1 MKVLFSLIASV
12 AASEGSWQ
20 WTDIAG
26 TKCITGKQTGVWT
39 RKGSGK
45 NLGVYLYGGGACFN
59 AETCTVADVTDPKP
73 GNPGSSGIFDARSDN
88 PLAGYNW
95 MAVPYCTGDVHAG
108 EDAKKFAGAFRNFNG
123 APNLKLMMAYATQQ
137 FPEVE
142 TLFITGESAGGFGA
156 ASSYAT
162 IRDFYPQARGVLMD
176 DSGPILDDEALPVCL
191 QTLWRN
197 TWNLNKNI
205 PDECPCHT
213 DSGNLVTIWS
223 YGKQRYPQ
231 DSFSLISSQTDAVIS
246 TFFAYSNNNCHAIL
260 PVGFTKL
267 HAGLQRLAKTS
278 PVYIIPGN
286 AHTHTSSGEFYS
298 RSVNGV
304 ALYKWIE
311 QLLDPSQPDPD
322 SLEPTA
328 EDIAIEEAL
337 HPNTTVP
344 VATVV

>member
-1 MKVLFSLIASV
+1 M
-12 AASEGSWQ
+12 G
-20 WTDIAG
+20 
-26 TKCITGKQTGVWT
+26 
-39 RKGSGK
+39 
-45 NLGVYLYGGGACFN
+45 
-59 AETCTVADVTDPKP
+59 
-73 GNPGSSGIFDARSDN
+73 
-88 PLAGYNW
+88 
-95 MAVPYCTGDVHAG
+95 PYCTGDVHAG

-156 ASSYAT
+156 AASYAT

-223 YGKQRYPQ
+223 YGKQRYPN

-246 TFFAYSNNNCHAIL
+246 TFFAYSNNNCHAIV

-267 HAGLQRLAKTS
+267 QAGLQRLAKTS

-286 AHTHTSSGEFYS
+286 AHTHTPAQESS
-298 RSVNGV
+298 
-304 ALYKWIE
+304 
-311 QLLDPSQPDPD
+311 
-322 SLEPTA
+322 TA
-328 EDIAIEEAL
+328 EVSMVWLRTSGLSNSLTPTSQILTPWSQLPRTLQLRRRSIRTQQFQLQLVCDQTSLWCFPFRRSFAE
-337 HPNTTVP
+337 VQ
-344 VATVV
+344 VAN